1 MPRHL
6 DWTQA
11 PVHRLAAN
19 LAAAGSRHSADQ
31 ALSMF
36 RAAGRLAS
44 AAMWLTVQMTYA
56 KRVRLDGSELEAT
69 DFKEAPDGHTWGSLN
84 MVPAY
89 VGCLLANTLSGRAR
103 SWLMG
108 RGHCVV
114 AVEGSRV
121 NVHTAGGL
129 IEGGYLGFINRG
141 GTLDTFGMLF
151 ANRCTRAHV
160 RLSVAQG
167 LGCEPQSSHRRRTA
181 STAWAVGSA
190 HSSINCSLATRLNC
204 LRRA

>member
-129 IEGGYLGFINRG
+129 IEGG
-141 GTLDTFGMLF
+141 MLF